1 MIERL
6 STFPNTISSESITQ
20 EAKKLNVVGN
30 VVSVDPRTDPL
41 WSQLVQ
47 QATTSVFHSPQW
59 MKVLS
64 DTYGWEPRAH
74 LMLDDHGQ
82 PQAGI
87 PFFRI
92 SDILGE
98 RIVTLPFSDY
108 CDPLVNDEESWRFLV
123 DQLVSEQRPLS
134 VRCLHNDL
142 PLRDKRFT
150 LAKQAKWHRL
160 DLRPGLEALWK
171 AMHDSTHRAIRKSER
186 EGLTVR
192 MAQSEEELRVFF
204 EMHLKI
210 RKYKYGLLAQ
220 PYSFLQNIWRHFVD
234 PRHGFLMLAIHEDKI
249 VAGDF
254 FLEWKDTLYYK
265 FNASL
270 HDDLSRRPNDL
281 LIWHGIQEG
290 KERGLSY
297 LDFGLSDIDQEG
309 LIRYKRKFGTEEK
322 TISFLDH
329 SPDGGP
335 TGAQKEIKELLR
347 KLTARFTDH
356 RVPDQI
362 TERAGEDLYRL
373 FS

>member
-1 MIERL
+1 M
-6 STFPNTISSESITQ
+6 
-20 EAKKLNVVGN
+20 NVVGN
-30 VVSVDPRTDPL
+30 VVSVDPRTHPL
-41 WSQLVQ
+41 WGQLVQ
-47 QATTSVFHSPQW
+47 QVTTSVFHSPQW
-59 MKVLS
+59 MQVLS

-74 LMLDDHGQ
+74 LLLDENGQ

-87 PFFRI
+87 PSFRI
-92 SDILGE
+92 SDMLGE

-108 CDPLVNDEESWRFLV
+108 CDPLVNDEGSWRFLI
-123 DQLVSEQRPLS
+123 DQLLSEERPLS

-142 PLRDKRFT
+142 PLSDKRFI

-160 DLRPGLEALWK
+160 DLRPDLEALWK

-186 EGLTVR
+186 EGVTVR
-192 MAQSEEELRVFF
+192 MAHSEQELRVFF
-204 EMHLKI
+204 EMHLKV

-220 PYSFLQNIWRHFVD
+220 PYSFLQNIWRHFVE
-234 PRHGFLMLAIHEDKI
+234 PGRGFLMLAIHNDKI

-270 HDDLSRRPNDL
+270 HDDLSHRPNDL

-290 KERGLSY
+290 KKGGLTN

-309 LIRYKRKFGTEEK
+309 LIRYKRKFATEEK
-322 TISFLDH
+322 TISFLHH
-329 SPDGGP
+329 SPNGGP
-335 TGAQKEIKELLR
+335 TRAQKEIKELLG
-347 KLTARFTDH
+347 KLTVWFTDH
-356 RVPDQI
+356 VVPDHI
-362 TERAGEDLYRL
+362 TEKAGEDLYRL